1 MLGDDR
7 GGRRLV
13 PPQSIFGHAIRDR
26 LHLVRSE
33 ALELRRVRG
42 ERAGMALPIHPH
54 MLRHGCG
61 FKLANDGVDTHA
73 LQQVSVASGH
83 PFDTYQ

>member
-1 MLGDDR
+1 M
-7 GGRRLV
+7 
-13 PPQSIFGHAIRDR
+13 
-26 LHLVRSE
+26 VRSE
-33 ALELRRVRG
+33 ALEPRRVRG

-73 LQQVSVASGH
+73 LQQVSVATGH
-83 PFDTYQ
+83 PFDTDVAPHCFLDLRFRRVS

>member
-33 ALELRRVRG
+33 ALELRRLAIVVRH
-42 ERAGMALPIHPH
+42 R
-54 MLRHGCG
+54 
-61 FKLANDGVDTHA
+61 
-73 LQQVSVASGH
+73 
-83 PFDTYQ
+83 